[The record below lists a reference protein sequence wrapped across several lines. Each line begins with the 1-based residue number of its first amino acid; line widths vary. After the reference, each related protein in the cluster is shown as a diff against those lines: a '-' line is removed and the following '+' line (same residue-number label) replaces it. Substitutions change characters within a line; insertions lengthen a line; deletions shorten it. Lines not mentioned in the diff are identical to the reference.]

1 MEIVKGDSEMT
12 LKELKENRE
21 KLIKQNQEEYAT
33 RGNTQRCQELW
44 AAIEYIDKEI
54 ERRTRCS

>member
-1 MEIVKGDSEMT
+1 MT

-21 KLIKQNQEEYAT
+21 RLVKQNQKEYQM

-44 AAIEYIDKEI
+44 KAIEYIDKEI
-54 ERRTRCS
+54 ERRNNSEPLL